1 MVFGATGMVGQGVL
15 RACLLDGGIDKV
27 LVIGRRGTGQQHAKL
42 VEVLLEDLFT
52 VPALGEQLTG
62 YEACFYCLGVS
73 AVGMK
78 EESYRRVKYDLT
90 VMVAE
95 VLVARNPQMTFI
107 YVSGQSTDGTARGR
121 VMWARVKGATENAV
135 RALPFKATYMFRPG
149 YIQPMHGI
157 TSSTSWYRLI
167 YHVLGPLYPVLR
179 RLFPRNVTT
188 TDAVGQAMIA
198 AGRQGAPT
206 VVLENRDI
214 NELAEATTHGPD
226 RRI

>member
-1 MVFGATGMVGQGVL
+1 
-15 RACLLDGGIDKV
+15 
-27 LVIGRRGTGQQHAKL
+27 
-42 VEVLLEDLFT
+42 
-52 VPALGEQLTG
+52 
-62 YEACFYCLGVS
+62 
-73 AVGMK
+73 
-78 EESYRRVKYDLT
+78 
-90 VMVAE
+90 
-95 VLVARNPQMTFI
+95 
-107 YVSGQSTDGTARGR
+107 
-121 VMWARVKGATENAV
+121 
-135 RALPFKATYMFRPG
+135 MFRPG

-198 AGRQGAPT
+198 AARQGAPT